1 MNKMKKNVIASVAK
15 RSFAAL
21 SIASLVFLTACG
33 DDSSSG
39 PSSTDDETELSS
51 SSNDDEGSSSS
62 KKKDKSSS
70 SVKESSSSSKK
81 DKSSSSVE
89 ESSSSSVEE
98 SSSSSEIS
106 VSLTGVVFGSDY
118 TTGEL
123 RWIDK
128 DGEISKKSLS
138 FHQDSKVVTNG
149 ADLYV
154 LERKGADNI
163 TKIDPDKLE
172 SEGKK
177 AVVWQVSLD
186 DDANPT
192 DMAFD
197 GDQAWVALQNAD
209 SLVKISTKDGKVK
222 KSIKTGKFAYEGEK
236 SPYVADIELDDGNLY
251 VLMQR
256 YTQDENYVTTYPK
269 GLLAIYDASTGDLKD
284 TIQLKSK
291 NPSNVA
297 VVGGNVYVATHGEY
311 NAANGT
317 DADDKRGIEKVNV
330 SKKKSE
336 LLISGEDLGGG
347 IASMVVDGEV
357 VYVSINLGYDANY
370 AAIQELKKVNL
381 SSKKVE
387 DIDGFTDMSGS
398 MAIDD
403 GLLYVGDRSVPAVVT
418 WNGKKKNTIK
428 QPKGALPP
436 YNIALF

>member
-1 MNKMKKNVIASVAK
+1 MKKNVIASVAK
-15 RSFAAL
+15 QSFAAL
-21 SIASLVFLTACG
+21 SIASLVFMTACG

-39 PSSTDDETELSS
+39 PSSTGDEPELSS

-81 DKSSSSVE
+81 DK
-89 ESSSSSVEE
+89 SSSSVEE

-236 SPYVADIELDDGNLY
+236 SPYVADIELDDGSLY
-251 VLMQR
+251 VLFQR
-256 YTQDENYVTTYPK
+256 YTMDENWVTTYPK
-269 GLLAIYDASTGDLKD
+269 GLLAIYDASSGDLKD
-284 TIQLKSK
+284 TIQLKTK
-291 NPSNVA
+291 NPSTIAIVD
-297 VVGGNVYVATHGEY
+297 GEVYVATHGEY
-311 NAANGT
+311 NAASGT
-317 DADDKRGIEKVNV
+317 DADSKRGIEKVNV

-336 LLISGEDLGGG
+336 LLISGEKLGGG
-347 IASMVVDGEV
+347 IVSMVVDDDI
-357 VYVSINLGYDANY
+357 VYVNIDLGMDANY

-403 GLLYVGDRSVPAVVT
+403 GLLYVGDRGASAVVT

>member
-15 RSFAAL
+15 QSFAAL
-21 SIASLVFLTACG
+21 SIASLVFMTACG

-39 PSSTDDETELSS
+39 PSSTGDEPELSS

-70 SVKESSSSSKK
+70 SV
-81 DKSSSSVE
+81 E
-89 ESSSSSVEE
+89 EASSSSVEE

-118 TTGEL
+118 KTGEL

-236 SPYVADIELDDGNLY
+236 SPYVADIELDDGSLY
-251 VLMQR
+251 VLFQR
-256 YTQDENYVTTYPK
+256 YTMDENWVTTYPK
-269 GLLAIYDASTGDLKD
+269 GLLAIYDASSGDLKD
-284 TIQLKSK
+284 TIQLKTK
-291 NPSNVA
+291 NPSTIAIVD
-297 VVGGNVYVATHGEY
+297 GEVYVATHGEY
-311 NAANGT
+311 NAASGT
-317 DADDKRGIEKVNV
+317 DADSKRGIEKVNV

-336 LLISGEDLGGG
+336 LLISGEKLGGG
-347 IASMVVDGEV
+347 IVSMVVDDDI
-357 VYVSINLGYDANY
+357 VYVNIDLGMDANY

-403 GLLYVGDRSVPAVVT
+403 GLLYVGDRGASAVVT

>member
-15 RSFAAL
+15 QSFAAL
-21 SIASLVFLTACG
+21 SIASLVFMTACG
-33 DDSSSG
+33 DDSSS
-39 PSSTDDETELSS
+39 SSAPEEV
-51 SSNDDEGSSSS
+51 EV
-62 KKKDKSSS
+62 
-70 SVKESSSSSKK
+70 SVA
-81 DKSSSSVE
+81 
-89 ESSSSSVEE
+89 
-98 SSSSSEIS
+98 
-106 VSLTGVVFGSDY
+106 GVVFGSDY
-118 TTGEL
+118 STGEL

-222 KSIKTGKFAYEGEK
+222 KSIKTGKFAYEGET
-236 SPYVADIELDDGNLY
+236 SPYVADIELDDGSLY
-251 VLMQR
+251 VLFQR
-256 YTQDENYVTTYPK
+256 YTMDENWVTTYPK
-269 GLLAIYDASTGDLKD
+269 GLLAIYDASSGDLKD
-284 TIQLKSK
+284 TIQLKTK
-291 NPSNVA
+291 NPSTIAIVD
-297 VVGGNVYVATHGEY
+297 GEVYVATHGEY

-317 DADDKRGIEKVNV
+317 DADSKRGIEKVNV

-336 LLISGEDLGGG
+336 VMISGEKLGGG
-347 IASMVVDGEV
+347 VASMVVEDEIA
-357 VYVSINLGYDANY
+357 YVAINLGYDENY
-370 AAIQELKKVNL
+370 AAVQSLKKVNL

-403 GLLYVGDRSVPAVVT
+403 GLLYVGDRGASAVVT

>member
-15 RSFAAL
+15 QSFAAL

-236 SPYVADIELDDGNLY
+236 SPYVADIELDDGSLY
-251 VLMQR
+251 VLFQR
-256 YTQDENYVTTYPK
+256 YTMDENWVTTYPK
-269 GLLAIYDASTGDLKD
+269 GLLAIYDASSGDLKD
-284 TIQLKSK
+284 TIQLKTK
-291 NPSNVA
+291 NPSTIAIVD
-297 VVGGNVYVATHGEY
+297 GEVYVATHGEY
-311 NAANGT
+311 NAASGT
-317 DADDKRGIEKVNV
+317 DADSKRGIEKVNV

-336 LLISGEDLGGG
+336 LLISGEKLGGG
-347 IASMVVDGEV
+347 IVSMVVDDDI
-357 VYVSINLGYDANY
+357 VYVNIDLGMDANY

-403 GLLYVGDRSVPAVVT
+403 GLLYVGDRGASAVVT

>member
-1 MNKMKKNVIASVAK
+1 MNKITKYSTLL
-15 RSFAAL
+15 AAVG
-21 SIASLVFLTACG
+21 AAFMMQACG
-33 DDSSSG
+33 DDSSSSPSG
-39 PSSTDDETELSS
+39 PEKLE
-51 SSNDDEGSSSS
+51 
-62 KKKDKSSS
+62 
-70 SVKESSSSSKK
+70 
-81 DKSSSSVE
+81 
-89 ESSSSSVEE
+89 
-98 SSSSSEIS
+98 
-106 VSLTGVVFGSDY
+106 VSIAGVVFGSDY
-118 TTGEL
+118 QTGEL

-236 SPYVADIELDDGNLY
+236 SPYVADIELDDGFLY
-251 VLMQR
+251 VLFQR
-256 YTQDENYVTTYPK
+256 YTMDENWVTTYPK
-269 GLLAIYDASTGDLKD
+269 GLLAIYDASSGDLKD
-284 TIQLKSK
+284 TIQLKTK
-291 NPSNVA
+291 NPSTIAIVD
-297 VVGGNVYVATHGEY
+297 GEVYVATHGEY
-311 NAANGT
+311 NAASGT
-317 DADDKRGIEKVNV
+317 DADSKRGIEKVNV

-336 LLISGEDLGGG
+336 LLISGEKLGGG
-347 IASMVVDGEV
+347 IVSMVVDDDI
-357 VYVSINLGYDANY
+357 VYVNIDLGMDANY

-403 GLLYVGDRSVPAVVT
+403 GLLYVGDRGASAVVT

>member
-15 RSFAAL
+15 QSFAAL

-33 DDSSSG
+33 DDSSS
-39 PSSTDDETELSS
+39 SSAPEEV
-51 SSNDDEGSSSS
+51 EV
-62 KKKDKSSS
+62 
-70 SVKESSSSSKK
+70 SVA
-81 DKSSSSVE
+81 
-89 ESSSSSVEE
+89 
-98 SSSSSEIS
+98 
-106 VSLTGVVFGSDY
+106 GVVFGSDY
-118 TTGEL
+118 MTGEL

-222 KSIKTGKFAYEGEK
+222 KSIKTGKFAYEGES

-256 YTQDENYVTTYPK
+256 YTQDEKYVVTYPK
-269 GLLAIYDASTGDLKD
+269 GLLAIYDASNGSLKD
-284 TIQLKSK
+284 TIQLKTK
-291 NPSNVA
+291 NPSALA
-297 VVGGNVYVATHGEY
+297 VVDGQVFVATHGEY
-311 NAANGT
+311 NSANAT
-317 DADDKRGIEKVNV
+317 DADNKRGIEKVNV

-336 LLISGEDLGGG
+336 LLISGEKLGGG
-347 IASMVVDGEV
+347 IVSMVVDDDI
-357 VYVSINLGYDANY
+357 VYVNIDLGMDANY

-398 MAIDD
+398 MAISE
-403 GLLYVGDRSVPAVVT
+403 GKLYVGDRGASAVVT

>member
-15 RSFAAL
+15 QSFAAL
-21 SIASLVFLTACG
+21 SIASLVFMTACG
-33 DDSSSG
+33 DDSSS
-39 PSSTDDETELSS
+39 SSAPEEV
-51 SSNDDEGSSSS
+51 EV
-62 KKKDKSSS
+62 
-70 SVKESSSSSKK
+70 SVA
-81 DKSSSSVE
+81 
-89 ESSSSSVEE
+89 
-98 SSSSSEIS
+98 
-106 VSLTGVVFGSDY
+106 GVVFGSDY
-118 TTGEL
+118 KTGEL

-222 KSIKTGKFAYEGEK
+222 KSIKTGKFAYEGET
-236 SPYVADIELDDGNLY
+236 SPYVADIELDDGSLY
-251 VLMQR
+251 VLFQR
-256 YTQDENYVTTYPK
+256 YTMDENWVTTYPK
-269 GLLAIYDASTGDLKD
+269 GLLAIYDASSGDLKD
-284 TIQLKSK
+284 TIQLKTK
-291 NPSNVA
+291 NPSTIAIVD
-297 VVGGNVYVATHGEY
+297 GEVYVATHGEY
-311 NAANGT
+311 NAASGT
-317 DADDKRGIEKVNV
+317 DADSKRGIEKVNV

-336 LLISGEDLGGG
+336 VMISGEKLGGG
-347 IASMVVDGEV
+347 VASMVVEDEIA
-357 VYVSINLGYDANY
+357 YVAINLGYDENY
-370 AAIQELKKVNL
+370 AAVQSLKKVNL

-403 GLLYVGDRSVPAVVT
+403 GLLYVGDRGASAVVT

>member
-15 RSFAAL
+15 QSFAAL

-33 DDSSSG
+33 DDSSS
-39 PSSTDDETELSS
+39 SSAPEEV
-51 SSNDDEGSSSS
+51 EV
-62 KKKDKSSS
+62 
-70 SVKESSSSSKK
+70 SVA
-81 DKSSSSVE
+81 
-89 ESSSSSVEE
+89 
-98 SSSSSEIS
+98 
-106 VSLTGVVFGSDY
+106 GVVFGSDY
-118 TTGEL
+118 MTGEL

-222 KSIKTGKFAYEGEK
+222 KSIKTGKFAYEGES

-256 YTQDENYVTTYPK
+256 YTQDEKHVVTYPK
-269 GLLAIYDASTGDLKD
+269 GLLAIYDASNGSLKD
-284 TIQLKSK
+284 TIQLKTK
-291 NPSNVA
+291 NPSALA
-297 VVGGNVYVATHGEY
+297 VVDGQVFVATHGEY
-311 NAANGT
+311 NSAYAT
-317 DADDKRGIEKVNV
+317 DADNKRGIEKVNV

-336 LLISGEDLGGG
+336 LLISGEKLGGG
-347 IASMVVDGEV
+347 IVSMVVDDDI
-357 VYVSINLGYDANY
+357 VYVNIDLGMDANY

-398 MAIDD
+398 MAISE
-403 GLLYVGDRSVPAVVT
+403 GKLYVGDRGASAVVT

>member
-1 MNKMKKNVIASVAK
+1 MKKNVIASVAK
-15 RSFAAL
+15 QSFAAL
-21 SIASLVFLTACG
+21 SIASLVFMTACG

-39 PSSTDDETELSS
+39 PSSTGDEPELSS

-70 SVKESSSSSKK
+70 SV
-81 DKSSSSVE
+81 E
-89 ESSSSSVEE
+89 EASSSSVEE

-118 TTGEL
+118 STGEL

-128 DGEISKKSLS
+128 DGKISESSLS

-163 TKIDPDKLE
+163 TKIDPEKLE
-172 SEGKK
+172 SKGKK

-186 DDANPT
+186 DEANPV

-209 SLVKISTKDGKVK
+209 SLVKISTEDGKVK
-222 KSIKTGKFAYEGEK
+222 KSIKIGKFAYEGEH
-236 SPYVADIELDDGNLY
+236 SPYVADIELDDGSLY

-256 YTQDENYVTTYPK
+256 YTQDENYVVTYPK

-297 VVGGNVYVATHGEY
+297 VIGGNVYVATHGEY
-311 NAANGT
+311 NAAYGT
-317 DADDKRGIEKVNV
+317 DADSQRGIEKVNV

-357 VYVSINLGYDANY
+357 VYVSINLGYDENY
-370 AAIQELKKVNL
+370 AAIQALKKVDI
-381 SSKKVE
+381 SAKKVDDVE
-387 DIDGFTDMSGS
+387 GFTDMSGS

>member
-15 RSFAAL
+15 QSFAAL
-21 SIASLVFLTACG
+21 SIASLVFMTACG

-39 PSSTDDETELSS
+39 PSSTGDEPELSS

-70 SVKESSSSSKK
+70 SVGEA
-81 DKSSSSVE
+81 
-89 ESSSSSVEE
+89 SSSSVEE

-118 TTGEL
+118 STGEL

-172 SEGKK
+172 SEGEK

-236 SPYVADIELDDGNLY
+236 SPYVADIELDDGSLY
-251 VLMQR
+251 VLFQR
-256 YTQDENYVTTYPK
+256 YTMDENWVTTYPK
-269 GLLAIYDASTGDLKD
+269 CLLAIYDASTGDLKD

-297 VVGGNVYVATHGEY
+297 VIGGNVYVATHGEY
-311 NAANGT
+311 NAASGT
-317 DADDKRGIEKVNV
+317 DADSKRGIEKVNV

-357 VYVSINLGYDANY
+357 VYVSINLGYDENY
-370 AAIQELKKVNL
+370 AAIQALKKVDI
-381 SSKKVE
+381 SAKKVDDVE
-387 DIDGFTDMSGS
+387 GFTDMSGS

-403 GLLYVGDRSVPAVVT
+403 GLLYVGDRGASAVVT

>member
-15 RSFAAL
+15 QSFAAL
-21 SIASLVFLTACG
+21 SIASLVFMTACG

-39 PSSTDDETELSS
+39 PSSTDEETELSS

-62 KKKDKSSS
+62 KKDK
-70 SVKESSSSSKK
+70 
-81 DKSSSSVE
+81 
-89 ESSSSSVEE
+89 SSSSVEE

-138 FHQDSKVVTNG
+138 FHQDTKVVTNG

-236 SPYVADIELDDGNLY
+236 SPYVADIELDDGSLY
-251 VLMQR
+251 VLFQR
-256 YTQDENYVTTYPK
+256 YTMDENWVTTYPK
-269 GLLAIYDASTGDLKD
+269 GLLAIYDASSGDLKD
-284 TIQLKSK
+284 TIQLKTK
-291 NPSNVA
+291 NPSTIAIVD
-297 VVGGNVYVATHGEY
+297 GEVYVATHGEY
-311 NAANGT
+311 NAASGT
-317 DADDKRGIEKVNV
+317 DADNKRGIEKVNV

-336 LLISGEDLGGG
+336 LLISGEKLGGG
-347 IASMVVDGEV
+347 IVSMVVDDDI
-357 VYVSINLGYDANY
+357 VYVNIDLGMDANY

-403 GLLYVGDRSVPAVVT
+403 GLLYVGDRGASAVVT

>member
-15 RSFAAL
+15 QSFAAL
-21 SIASLVFLTACG
+21 SIASLVFMTACG

-39 PSSTDDETELSS
+39 PSSTGDEPELSS

-70 SVKESSSSSKK
+70 SV
-81 DKSSSSVE
+81 E
-89 ESSSSSVEE
+89 EASSSSVEE

-118 TTGEL
+118 STGEL

-128 DGEISKKSLS
+128 DGKISESSLS

-163 TKIDPDKLE
+163 TKIDPEKLE
-172 SEGKK
+172 SKGKK

-186 DDANPT
+186 DEANPV

-209 SLVKISTKDGKVK
+209 SLVKISTEDGKVK
-222 KSIKTGKFAYEGEK
+222 KSIKIGKFAYEGEH
-236 SPYVADIELDDGNLY
+236 SPYVADIELDDGSLY

-256 YTQDENYVTTYPK
+256 YTQDENYVVTYPK

-297 VVGGNVYVATHGEY
+297 VIGGNVYVATHGEY
-311 NAANGT
+311 NAAYGT
-317 DADDKRGIEKVNV
+317 DADSQRGIEKVNV

-357 VYVSINLGYDANY
+357 VYVSINLGYDENY
-370 AAIQELKKVNL
+370 AAIQALKKVDI
-381 SSKKVE
+381 SAKKVDDVE
-387 DIDGFTDMSGS
+387 GFTDMSGS

>member
-15 RSFAAL
+15 QSFAAL
-21 SIASLVFLTACG
+21 SIASLVFMTACG

-39 PSSTDDETELSS
+39 PSSTGDEPELSS

-70 SVKESSSSSKK
+70 SV
-81 DKSSSSVE
+81 E
-89 ESSSSSVEE
+89 EASSSSVEE

-236 SPYVADIELDDGNLY
+236 SPYVADIELDDGSLY
-251 VLMQR
+251 VLFQR
-256 YTQDENYVTTYPK
+256 YTMDENWVTTYPK
-269 GLLAIYDASTGDLKD
+269 GLLAIYDASSGDLKD
-284 TIQLKSK
+284 TIQLKTK
-291 NPSNVA
+291 NPSTIAIVD
-297 VVGGNVYVATHGEY
+297 GEVYVATHGEY
-311 NAANGT
+311 NAASGT
-317 DADDKRGIEKVNV
+317 DADSKRGIEKVNV

-336 LLISGEDLGGG
+336 LLISGEKLGGG
-347 IASMVVDGEV
+347 IVSMVVDDDI
-357 VYVSINLGYDANY
+357 VYVNIDLGMDANY

-403 GLLYVGDRSVPAVVT
+403 GLLYVGDRGASAVVT

>member
-1 MNKMKKNVIASVAK
+1 MNKITKYSTLL
-15 RSFAAL
+15 AAVG
-21 SIASLVFLTACG
+21 AAFMMQACG
-33 DDSSSG
+33 DDSSSSPSG
-39 PSSTDDETELSS
+39 PEKLE
-51 SSNDDEGSSSS
+51 
-62 KKKDKSSS
+62 
-70 SVKESSSSSKK
+70 
-81 DKSSSSVE
+81 
-89 ESSSSSVEE
+89 
-98 SSSSSEIS
+98 
-106 VSLTGVVFGSDY
+106 VSIAGVVFGSDY
-118 TTGEL
+118 QTGEL

-236 SPYVADIELDDGNLY
+236 SPYVADIELDDGFLY
-251 VLMQR
+251 VLFQR
-256 YTQDENYVTTYPK
+256 YTMDENWVTTYPK
-269 GLLAIYDASTGDLKD
+269 GLLAIYDASSGDLKD
-284 TIQLKSK
+284 TIQLKTK
-291 NPSNVA
+291 NPSTIAIVD
-297 VVGGNVYVATHGEY
+297 GEVYVATHGEY
-311 NAANGT
+311 NAASGT
-317 DADDKRGIEKVNV
+317 DADSKRGIEKVNV

-336 LLISGEDLGGG
+336 LLISGEKLGGG
-347 IASMVVDGEV
+347 IVSMVVDDDI
-357 VYVSINLGYDANY
+357 VYVNIDLGMDANY

-387 DIDGFTDMSGS
+387 DIDGFTDLSGS

-403 GLLYVGDRSVPAVVT
+403 GLLYVGDRGASAVVT

>member
-15 RSFAAL
+15 QSFAAL
-21 SIASLVFLTACG
+21 SIASLVFMTACG

-39 PSSTDDETELSS
+39 PSSTDEETELSS

-89 ESSSSSVEE
+89 ESSSSS
-98 SSSSSEIS
+98 EIS

-123 RWIDK
+123 RWIDR

-222 KSIKTGKFAYEGEK
+222 KSIKTGKFAYEGEN
-236 SPYVADIELDDGNLY
+236 SPYVADIELDDGSLY
-251 VLMQR
+251 VLFQR
-256 YTQDENYVTTYPK
+256 YTMDENWVTTYPK
-269 GLLAIYDASTGDLKD
+269 GLLAIYDASSGDLKD
-284 TIQLKSK
+284 TIQLKTK
-291 NPSNVA
+291 NPSTIAIVD
-297 VVGGNVYVATHGEY
+297 GEVYVATHGEY
-311 NAANGT
+311 NAASGT
-317 DADDKRGIEKVNV
+317 DADNKRGIEKVNV

-336 LLISGEDLGGG
+336 LLISGEKLGGG
-347 IASMVVDGEV
+347 IVSMVVDDDI
-357 VYVSINLGYDANY
+357 VYVNIDLGMDANY

-403 GLLYVGDRSVPAVVT
+403 GLLYVGDRGASAVVT

>member
-15 RSFAAL
+15 QSFAAL
-21 SIASLVFLTACG
+21 SIASLVFMTACG

-39 PSSTDDETELSS
+39 PSSTGDEPELSS
-51 SSNDDEGSSSS
+51 SSNDDEG
-62 KKKDKSSS
+62 
-70 SVKESSSSSKK
+70 SSSSKK

-123 RWIDK
+123 RWIDR

-222 KSIKTGKFAYEGEK
+222 KSIKTGKFAYEGEN
-236 SPYVADIELDDGNLY
+236 SPYVADIELDDGSLY
-251 VLMQR
+251 VLFQR
-256 YTQDENYVTTYPK
+256 YTMDENWVTTYPK
-269 GLLAIYDASTGDLKD
+269 GLLAIYDASSGDLKD
-284 TIQLKSK
+284 TIQLKTK
-291 NPSNVA
+291 NPSTIAIVD
-297 VVGGNVYVATHGEY
+297 GEVYVATHGEY
-311 NAANGT
+311 NAASGT
-317 DADDKRGIEKVNV
+317 DADNKRGIEKVNV

-336 LLISGEDLGGG
+336 LLISGEKLGGG
-347 IASMVVDGEV
+347 IVSMVVDDDI
-357 VYVSINLGYDANY
+357 VYVNIDLGMDANY

-403 GLLYVGDRSVPAVVT
+403 GLLYVGDRGASAVVT

>member
-15 RSFAAL
+15 QSFAAL
-21 SIASLVFLTACG
+21 SIASLVFMTACG

-39 PSSTDDETELSS
+39 PSSTGDEPELSS

-70 SVKESSSSSKK
+70 SVEEA
-81 DKSSSSVE
+81 SSSSVE
-89 ESSSSSVEE
+89 ESSN
-98 SSSSSEIS
+98 SSEIS

-118 TTGEL
+118 KTGEL

-128 DGEISKKSLS
+128 DGKISESSLS
-138 FHQDSKVVTNG
+138 FYQDSKVVTNG

-163 TKIDPDKLE
+163 TKIDPEKLE
-172 SEGKK
+172 SKGKK

-186 DDANPT
+186 DEANPV

-222 KSIKTGKFAYEGEK
+222 KSIKTGKFAYEGEN
-236 SPYVADIELDDGNLY
+236 SPYVADIELDDGSLY

-256 YTQDENYVTTYPK
+256 YTQDENYVVTYPK

-297 VVGGNVYVATHGEY
+297 VIGGNVYVATHGEY
-311 NAANGT
+311 NAAYGT
-317 DADDKRGIEKVNV
+317 DADSKRGIEKVNV

-357 VYVSINLGYDANY
+357 VYVSINLGYDENY
-370 AAIQELKKVNL
+370 AAIQALKKVDI
-381 SSKKVE
+381 SAKKVDDVE
-387 DIDGFTDMSGS
+387 GFSDMSGS
-398 MAIDD
+398 MVIDD

>member
-15 RSFAAL
+15 QSFAAL
-21 SIASLVFLTACG
+21 SIASLVFMTACG
-33 DDSSSG
+33 DDSSS
-39 PSSTDDETELSS
+39 SSAPEEV
-51 SSNDDEGSSSS
+51 EV
-62 KKKDKSSS
+62 
-70 SVKESSSSSKK
+70 SVA
-81 DKSSSSVE
+81 
-89 ESSSSSVEE
+89 
-98 SSSSSEIS
+98 
-106 VSLTGVVFGSDY
+106 GVVFGSDY
-118 TTGEL
+118 KTGEL

-186 DDANPT
+186 DESNPT

-222 KSIKTGKFAYEGEK
+222 KSIKTGKFAYEGET
-236 SPYVADIELDDGNLY
+236 SPYVADIELDNGNLY

-256 YTQDENYVTTYPK
+256 YTMDLSTWETTYPR
-269 GLLAIYDASTGDLKD
+269 GLLAVYDASNGDLID
-284 TIQLKSK
+284 TIQLKTK
-291 NPSNVA
+291 NPSSLA
-297 VVGGNVYVATHGEY
+297 VVDGQVFVATHGEY
-311 NAANGT
+311 NAASGT
-317 DADDKRGIEKVNV
+317 DADSKRGIEKVNV

-336 LLISGEDLGGG
+336 VMISGEKLGGG
-347 IASMVVDGEV
+347 VASMVVEDEIA
-357 VYVSINLGYDANY
+357 YVAINLGYDKNY
-370 AAIQELKKVNL
+370 AAVQSLKKVNL

-403 GLLYVGDRSVPAVVT
+403 GLLYVGDRGASAVVT

>member
-15 RSFAAL
+15 QSFAAL
-21 SIASLVFLTACG
+21 SIASLVFMTACG

-39 PSSTDDETELSS
+39 PSSTDEETELSS

-62 KKKDKSSS
+62 KKDK
-70 SVKESSSSSKK
+70 
-81 DKSSSSVE
+81 
-89 ESSSSSVEE
+89 SSSSVEE

-138 FHQDSKVVTNG
+138 FHQDTKVVTNG

-236 SPYVADIELDDGNLY
+236 SPYVADIELDDGSLY
-251 VLMQR
+251 VLFQR
-256 YTQDENYVTTYPK
+256 YTMDENWVTTYPK
-269 GLLAIYDASTGDLKD
+269 GLLAIYDASSGDLKD
-284 TIQLKSK
+284 TIQLKTK
-291 NPSNVA
+291 NPSTIAIVD
-297 VVGGNVYVATHGEY
+297 GEVYVATHGEY
-311 NAANGT
+311 NAASGT
-317 DADDKRGIEKVNV
+317 DADSKRGIEKVNV

-336 LLISGEDLGGG
+336 LLISGEKLGGG
-347 IASMVVDGEV
+347 IVSMVVDDDI
-357 VYVSINLGYDANY
+357 VYVNIDLGMDANY

-403 GLLYVGDRSVPAVVT
+403 GLLYVGDRGASAVVT

>member
-1 MNKMKKNVIASVAK
+1 MNKITKYSTLL
-15 RSFAAL
+15 AAVG
-21 SIASLVFLTACG
+21 AAFMMQACG
-33 DDSSSG
+33 DDSSSSPSG
-39 PSSTDDETELSS
+39 PEKLE
-51 SSNDDEGSSSS
+51 
-62 KKKDKSSS
+62 
-70 SVKESSSSSKK
+70 
-81 DKSSSSVE
+81 
-89 ESSSSSVEE
+89 
-98 SSSSSEIS
+98 
-106 VSLTGVVFGSDY
+106 VSIAGVVFGSDY
-118 TTGEL
+118 QTGEL

-236 SPYVADIELDDGNLY
+236 SPYVADIELDDGSLY
-251 VLMQR
+251 VLFQR
-256 YTQDENYVTTYPK
+256 YTMDENWVTTYPK
-269 GLLAIYDASTGDLKD
+269 GLLAIYDASSGDLKD
-284 TIQLKSK
+284 TIQLKTK
-291 NPSNVA
+291 NPSTIAIVD
-297 VVGGNVYVATHGEY
+297 GEVYVATHGEY
-311 NAANGT
+311 NAASGT
-317 DADDKRGIEKVNV
+317 DADSKRGIEKVNV

-336 LLISGEDLGGG
+336 LLISGEKLGGG
-347 IASMVVDGEV
+347 IVSMVVDDDI
-357 VYVSINLGYDANY
+357 VYVNIDLGMDANY

-387 DIDGFTDMSGS
+387 DIDGFTDLSGS

-403 GLLYVGDRSVPAVVT
+403 GLLYVGDRGASAVVT

>member
-15 RSFAAL
+15 QSFAAL

-39 PSSTDDETELSS
+39 PSSTDEETELSS

-89 ESSSSSVEE
+89 ESSSSS
-98 SSSSSEIS
+98 EIS

-123 RWIDK
+123 RWIDR

-138 FHQDSKVVTNG
+138 FHQDTKVVTNG

-222 KSIKTGKFAYEGEK
+222 KSIKTGKFAYEGEN
-236 SPYVADIELDDGNLY
+236 SPYVADIELDDGSLY
-251 VLMQR
+251 VLFQR
-256 YTQDENYVTTYPK
+256 YTMDENWVTTYPK
-269 GLLAIYDASTGDLKD
+269 GLLAIYDASSGDLKD
-284 TIQLKSK
+284 TIQLKTK
-291 NPSNVA
+291 NPSTIAIVD
-297 VVGGNVYVATHGEY
+297 GEVYVATHGEY
-311 NAANGT
+311 NAASGT
-317 DADDKRGIEKVNV
+317 DADNKRGIEKVNV

-336 LLISGEDLGGG
+336 LLISGEKLGGG
-347 IASMVVDGEV
+347 IVSMVVDDDI
-357 VYVSINLGYDANY
+357 VYVNIDLGMDANY

-403 GLLYVGDRSVPAVVT
+403 GLLYVGDRGASAVVT

>member
-15 RSFAAL
+15 QSFAAL

-39 PSSTDDETELSS
+39 PSSTDEETELSS

-89 ESSSSSVEE
+89 ESSSSS
-98 SSSSSEIS
+98 EIS

-123 RWIDK
+123 RWIDR

-222 KSIKTGKFAYEGEK
+222 KSIKTGKFAYEGEN
-236 SPYVADIELDDGNLY
+236 SPYVADIELDDGSLY
-251 VLMQR
+251 VLFQR
-256 YTQDENYVTTYPK
+256 YTMDENWVTTYPK
-269 GLLAIYDASTGDLKD
+269 GLLAIYDASSGDLKD
-284 TIQLKSK
+284 TIQLKTK
-291 NPSNVA
+291 NPSTIAIVD
-297 VVGGNVYVATHGEY
+297 GEVYVATHGEY
-311 NAANGT
+311 NAASGT
-317 DADDKRGIEKVNV
+317 DADNKRGIEKVNV

-336 LLISGEDLGGG
+336 LLISGEKLGGG
-347 IASMVVDGEV
+347 IVSMVVDDDI
-357 VYVSINLGYDANY
+357 VYVNIDLGMDANY

-403 GLLYVGDRSVPAVVT
+403 GLLYVGDRGASAVVT

>member
-15 RSFAAL
+15 QSFAAL
-21 SIASLVFLTACG
+21 SIASLVFMTACG

-39 PSSTDDETELSS
+39 PSSTGDEPELSS

-70 SVKESSSSSKK
+70 SVGEA
-81 DKSSSSVE
+81 
-89 ESSSSSVEE
+89 SSSSVEE

-118 TTGEL
+118 STGEL

-172 SEGKK
+172 SEGEK

-236 SPYVADIELDDGNLY
+236 SPYVADIELDDGSLY
-251 VLMQR
+251 VLFQR
-256 YTQDENYVTTYPK
+256 YTMDENWVTTYPK

-297 VVGGNVYVATHGEY
+297 VIGGNVYVATHGEY
-311 NAANGT
+311 NAASGT
-317 DADDKRGIEKVNV
+317 DADSKRGIEKVNV

-357 VYVSINLGYDANY
+357 VYVSINLGYDENY
-370 AAIQELKKVNL
+370 AAIQALKKVDI
-381 SSKKVE
+381 SAKKVDDVE
-387 DIDGFTDMSGS
+387 GFTDMSGS

-403 GLLYVGDRSVPAVVT
+403 GLLYVGDRGASAVVT

>member
-15 RSFAAL
+15 QSFAAL
-21 SIASLVFLTACG
+21 SIASLVFMTACG
-33 DDSSSG
+33 DDSSS
-39 PSSTDDETELSS
+39 SSAPEEV
-51 SSNDDEGSSSS
+51 EV
-62 KKKDKSSS
+62 
-70 SVKESSSSSKK
+70 SVA
-81 DKSSSSVE
+81 
-89 ESSSSSVEE
+89 
-98 SSSSSEIS
+98 
-106 VSLTGVVFGSDY
+106 GVVFGSDY
-118 TTGEL
+118 STGEL

-222 KSIKTGKFAYEGEK
+222 KSIKTGKFAYEGET
-236 SPYVADIELDDGNLY
+236 SPYVADIELDNGNLY

-256 YTQDENYVTTYPK
+256 YTMDLSTWKTTYPR
-269 GLLAIYDASTGDLKD
+269 GLLAIYDASSGDLKD
-284 TIQLKSK
+284 TIQLKTK
-291 NPSNVA
+291 NPSTIAIVD
-297 VVGGNVYVATHGEY
+297 GEVYVATHGEY

-317 DADDKRGIEKVNV
+317 DADSKRGIEKVNV

-336 LLISGEDLGGG
+336 VMISGEKLGGG
-347 IASMVVDGEV
+347 VASMVVEDEIA
-357 VYVSINLGYDANY
+357 YVAINLGYDKNY
-370 AAIQELKKVNL
+370 AAVQSLKKVNL

-403 GLLYVGDRSVPAVVT
+403 GLLYVGDRGASAVVT

>member
-15 RSFAAL
+15 QSFAAL
-21 SIASLVFLTACG
+21 SIASLVFMTACG

-39 PSSTDDETELSS
+39 PSSTGDEPELSS

-70 SVKESSSSSKK
+70 SVGEA
-81 DKSSSSVE
+81 
-89 ESSSSSVEE
+89 SSSSVEE

-222 KSIKTGKFAYEGEK
+222 KSIKTGKFAYEGES
-236 SPYVADIELDDGNLY
+236 SPYVADIELDDGSLY
-251 VLMQR
+251 VLFQR
-256 YTQDENYVTTYPK
+256 YTMDENWVTTYPK
-269 GLLAIYDASTGDLKD
+269 GLLAIYDASSGDLKD
-284 TIQLKSK
+284 TIQLKTK
-291 NPSNVA
+291 NPSTIAIVD
-297 VVGGNVYVATHGEY
+297 GEVYVATHGEY

-317 DADDKRGIEKVNV
+317 DADSKRGIEKVNV

-357 VYVSINLGYDANY
+357 VYVSINLGYDENY
-370 AAIQELKKVNL
+370 AAIQALKKVDI
-381 SSKKVE
+381 SAKKVDDVE
-387 DIDGFTDMSGS
+387 GFSDMSGS

>member
-1 MNKMKKNVIASVAK
+1 MKKNVIASVAK
-15 RSFAAL
+15 QSFAAL
-21 SIASLVFLTACG
+21 SIASLVFMTACG
-33 DDSSSG
+33 DDSSS
-39 PSSTDDETELSS
+39 SSAPEEV
-51 SSNDDEGSSSS
+51 EV
-62 KKKDKSSS
+62 
-70 SVKESSSSSKK
+70 SVA
-81 DKSSSSVE
+81 
-89 ESSSSSVEE
+89 
-98 SSSSSEIS
+98 
-106 VSLTGVVFGSDY
+106 GVVFGSDY

-172 SEGKK
+172 SEGEK

-236 SPYVADIELDDGNLY
+236 SPYVADIELDDGSLY
-251 VLMQR
+251 VLFQR
-256 YTQDENYVTTYPK
+256 YTMDENWVTTYPK

-297 VVGGNVYVATHGEY
+297 VIGGNVYVATHGEY
-311 NAANGT
+311 NAASGT
-317 DADDKRGIEKVNV
+317 DADSKRGIEKVNV

-336 LLISGEDLGGG
+336 VMISGEKLGGG
-347 IASMVVDGEV
+347 VASMVVEDEIA
-357 VYVSINLGYDANY
+357 YVAINLGYDENY
-370 AAIQELKKVNL
+370 AAVQSLKKVNL

-403 GLLYVGDRSVPAVVT
+403 GLLYVGDRGASAVVT

>member
-15 RSFAAL
+15 QSFAAL
-21 SIASLVFLTACG
+21 SIASLVFMTACG
-33 DDSSSG
+33 DDSSS
-39 PSSTDDETELSS
+39 SSAPEEV
-51 SSNDDEGSSSS
+51 EV
-62 KKKDKSSS
+62 
-70 SVKESSSSSKK
+70 SVA
-81 DKSSSSVE
+81 
-89 ESSSSSVEE
+89 
-98 SSSSSEIS
+98 
-106 VSLTGVVFGSDY
+106 GVVFGSDY
-118 TTGEL
+118 KTGEL

-222 KSIKTGKFAYEGEK
+222 KSIKTGKFAYEGET
-236 SPYVADIELDDGNLY
+236 SPYVADIELDNGNLY

-256 YTQDENYVTTYPK
+256 YTMDLSTWKTTYPR
-269 GLLAIYDASTGDLKD
+269 GLLAIYDASSGDLKD
-284 TIQLKSK
+284 TIQLKTK
-291 NPSNVA
+291 NPSTIAIVD
-297 VVGGNVYVATHGEY
+297 GEVYVATHGEY

-317 DADDKRGIEKVNV
+317 DADSKRGIEKVNV

-336 LLISGEDLGGG
+336 VMISGEKLGGG
-347 IASMVVDGEV
+347 VASMVVEDEIA
-357 VYVSINLGYDANY
+357 YVAINLGYDKNY
-370 AAIQELKKVNL
+370 AAVQSLKKVNL

-403 GLLYVGDRSVPAVVT
+403 GLLYVGDRGASAVVT

>member
-1 MNKMKKNVIASVAK
+1 MNKITKYSTLLTAVG
-15 RSFAAL
+15 AA
-21 SIASLVFLTACG
+21 FMMQACG
-33 DDSSSG
+33 DDSSSSPSG
-39 PSSTDDETELSS
+39 PEKLE
-51 SSNDDEGSSSS
+51 
-62 KKKDKSSS
+62 
-70 SVKESSSSSKK
+70 
-81 DKSSSSVE
+81 
-89 ESSSSSVEE
+89 
-98 SSSSSEIS
+98 
-106 VSLTGVVFGSDY
+106 VSIAGVVFGSDY
-118 TTGEL
+118 QTGEL

-236 SPYVADIELDDGNLY
+236 SPYVADIELDDGSLY
-251 VLMQR
+251 VLFQR
-256 YTQDENYVTTYPK
+256 YTMDENWVTTYPK
-269 GLLAIYDASTGDLKD
+269 GLLAIYDASSGDLKD
-284 TIQLKSK
+284 TIQLKTK
-291 NPSNVA
+291 NPSTIAIVD
-297 VVGGNVYVATHGEY
+297 GEVYVATHGEY
-311 NAANGT
+311 NAASGT
-317 DADDKRGIEKVNV
+317 DADSKRGIEKVNV

-336 LLISGEDLGGG
+336 LLISGEKLGGG
-347 IASMVVDGEV
+347 IVSMVVDDDI
-357 VYVSINLGYDANY
+357 VYVNIDLGMDANY

-403 GLLYVGDRSVPAVVT
+403 GLLYVGDRGASAVVT

>member
-15 RSFAAL
+15 QSFAAL
-21 SIASLVFLTACG
+21 SIASLVFMTACG

-39 PSSTDDETELSS
+39 PSSTGDEPELSS

-70 SVKESSSSSKK
+70 SV
-81 DKSSSSVE
+81 E
-89 ESSSSSVEE
+89 EASSSSVEE

-236 SPYVADIELDDGNLY
+236 SPYVADIELDDGSLY
-251 VLMQR
+251 VLFQR
-256 YTQDENYVTTYPK
+256 YTMDENWVTTYPK
-269 GLLAIYDASTGDLKD
+269 GLLAIYDASSGDLKD
-284 TIQLKSK
+284 TIQLKTK
-291 NPSNVA
+291 NPSTIAIVD
-297 VVGGNVYVATHGEY
+297 GEVYVATHGEY
-311 NAANGT
+311 NAASGT
-317 DADDKRGIEKVNV
+317 DADSKRGIEKVNV

-336 LLISGEDLGGG
+336 LLISGEKLGGG

-357 VYVSINLGYDANY
+357 VYVSINLGYDENY
-370 AAIQELKKVNL
+370 AAIQALKKVNI
-381 SSKKVE
+381 SAKKVDDVE
-387 DIDGFTDMSGS
+387 GFTDMSGS

-403 GLLYVGDRSVPAVVT
+403 GLLYVGDRGASAVVT

>member
-15 RSFAAL
+15 QSFAAL
-21 SIASLVFLTACG
+21 SIASLVFMTACG
-33 DDSSSG
+33 DDSSS
-39 PSSTDDETELSS
+39 SSAPEEV
-51 SSNDDEGSSSS
+51 EV
-62 KKKDKSSS
+62 
-70 SVKESSSSSKK
+70 SVA
-81 DKSSSSVE
+81 
-89 ESSSSSVEE
+89 
-98 SSSSSEIS
+98 
-106 VSLTGVVFGSDY
+106 GVVFGSDY
-118 TTGEL
+118 KTGEL

-222 KSIKTGKFAYEGEK
+222 KSIKTGKFAYEGET
-236 SPYVADIELDDGNLY
+236 SPYVADIELDNGNLY

-256 YTQDENYVTTYPK
+256 YTMDLSTWETTYPR
-269 GLLAIYDASTGDLKD
+269 GLLAVYDASNGDLID
-284 TIQLKSK
+284 TIQLKTK
-291 NPSNVA
+291 NPSSLA
-297 VVGGNVYVATHGEY
+297 VVDGQVFVATHGEY
-311 NAANGT
+311 NAASGT
-317 DADDKRGIEKVNV
+317 DADSKRGIEKVNV

-336 LLISGEDLGGG
+336 VVISGEKLGGG
-347 IASMVVDGEV
+347 IASMVVEDEIA
-357 VYVSINLGYDANY
+357 YVAINLGYDKNY
-370 AAIQELKKVNL
+370 AAVQSLKKVNL

-403 GLLYVGDRSVPAVVT
+403 GLLYVGDRGASAVVT

>member
-15 RSFAAL
+15 QSFAAL

-33 DDSSSG
+33 DDSSS
-39 PSSTDDETELSS
+39 SSAPEEV
-51 SSNDDEGSSSS
+51 EV
-62 KKKDKSSS
+62 
-70 SVKESSSSSKK
+70 SVA
-81 DKSSSSVE
+81 
-89 ESSSSSVEE
+89 
-98 SSSSSEIS
+98 
-106 VSLTGVVFGSDY
+106 GVVFGSDY
-118 TTGEL
+118 MTGEL

-222 KSIKTGKFAYEGEK
+222 KSIKTGKFAYEGES
-236 SPYVADIELDDGNLY
+236 SPYVADIELDNGNLY

-256 YTQDENYVTTYPK
+256 YTQENYVVTYPK
-269 GLLAIYDASTGDLKD
+269 GLLAIYDASNGSLKD
-284 TIQLKSK
+284 TIQLKTK
-291 NPSNVA
+291 NPSALA
-297 VVGGNVYVATHGEY
+297 VVDGQVFVATHGEY
-311 NAANGT
+311 NSANAT
-317 DADDKRGIEKVNV
+317 DADNKRGIEKVNV

-336 LLISGEDLGGG
+336 LLISGEKLGGG
-347 IASMVVDGEV
+347 IVSMVVDDDI
-357 VYVSINLGYDANY
+357 VYVNIDLGMDANY

-398 MAIDD
+398 MAISE
-403 GLLYVGDRSVPAVVT
+403 GKLYVGDRGASAVVT

>member
-21 SIASLVFLTACG
+21 SIASLVFMTACG
-33 DDSSSG
+33 DDSSS
-39 PSSTDDETELSS
+39 SSAPEEV
-51 SSNDDEGSSSS
+51 EV
-62 KKKDKSSS
+62 
-70 SVKESSSSSKK
+70 SVA
-81 DKSSSSVE
+81 
-89 ESSSSSVEE
+89 
-98 SSSSSEIS
+98 
-106 VSLTGVVFGSDY
+106 GVVFGSDY
-118 TTGEL
+118 MTGEL

-222 KSIKTGKFAYEGEK
+222 KSIKTGKFAYEGES

-256 YTQDENYVTTYPK
+256 YTQDENYVVTYPK
-269 GLLAIYDASTGDLKD
+269 GLLAIYDASNGSLKD
-284 TIQLKSK
+284 TIQLKTK
-291 NPSNVA
+291 NPSTIAIVD
-297 VVGGNVYVATHGEY
+297 GEVYVATHGEY
-311 NAANGT
+311 NSANAT
-317 DADDKRGIEKVNV
+317 DADNKRGIEKVNV

-336 LLISGEDLGGG
+336 LLISGEKLGGG
-347 IASMVVDGEV
+347 IVSMVVDDDI
-357 VYVSINLGYDANY
+357 VYVNIDLGMDANY

-398 MAIDD
+398 MAISE
-403 GLLYVGDRSVPAVVT
+403 GKLYVGDRGASAVVT